1 MPRGNE
7 ALPQIEGSRHLIHA
21 LRIRRNLDRAPQ
33 QGTPSQHHPSS
44 KITGGHPLN
53 ARVWAAGCARA
64 LLSGRW
70 ANPASAALRL
80 TKSTPAIQS
89 VVSESPSAITLWFDE
104 FVRPE
109 ANLSSITLV
118 NKAGATVVEGHVPS
132 TKDTNEVSVAVAVV
146 LPPGSYVVR
155 WRIASDG
162 QLAQG
167 QFGFQILPPASQ

>member
-1 MPRGNE
+1 M
-7 ALPQIEGSRHLIHA
+7 
-21 LRIRRNLDRAPQ
+21 
-33 QGTPSQHHPSS
+33 
-44 KITGGHPLN
+44 
-53 ARVWAAGCARA
+53 
-64 LLSGRW
+64 
-70 ANPASAALRL
+70 
-80 TKSTPAIQS
+80 
-89 VVSESPSAITLWFDE
+89 SESPSAITLWFDE